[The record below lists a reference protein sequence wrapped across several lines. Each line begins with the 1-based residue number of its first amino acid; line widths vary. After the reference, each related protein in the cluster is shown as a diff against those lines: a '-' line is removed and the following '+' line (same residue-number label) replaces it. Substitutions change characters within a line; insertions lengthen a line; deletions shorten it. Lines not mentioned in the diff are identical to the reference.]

1 MCQNFFAEYPR
12 LVQEAQVNLGRLYK
26 AEDYPDLTDVRL
38 KFGFRRTVKPVPEA
52 GDFRLDIPANDLEEM
67 RAEFVTQQDEKLA
80 EALRAP
86 WERLHTMLV
95 GISEKLTD
103 TEHGDEKKRY
113 HDTLITNPLELCEL
127 LTKLNV
133 TKDPKLE
140 EARRGLERAIAGVDI
155 EHIKADADVRED
167 VKGKLDAILKQYEW

>member
-1 MCQNFFAEYPR
+1 
-12 LVQEAQVNLGRLYK
+12 
-26 AEDYPDLTDVRL
+26 L

-67 RAEFVTQQDEKLA
+67 RAEFVSQQDEKLA
-80 EALRAP
+80 EAMRAP

-140 EARRGLERAIAGVDI
+140 EARKQLELTMLGANL
-155 EHIKADADVRED
+155 ESIKED
-167 VKGKLDAILKQYEW
+167 SVARSEVKSKVDAILNKFNW